1 MYKPSTWVQGQ
12 AMRIGVLARRTGISC
27 SRIRF
32 YEAQGV
38 LPRPTRLSSGYR
50 DYDARALEALLFIDR
65 ARGLGFSLAQIAEH
79 IRAPEQGLARKARLV
94 TQIEEK
100 LIELD
105 AHMDD
110 LRGKREV
117 LVSLLPTLRN
127 SLPASQG

>member
-1 MYKPSTWVQGQ
+1 
-12 AMRIGVLARRTGISC
+12 MRIGDLARRTGVSC

-38 LPRPTRLSSGYR
+38 LPPALRLSSGYR
-50 DYDARALEALLFIDR
+50 YYNARALEALVFVDR

-94 TQIEEK
+94 AHITEK

-110 LRGKREV
+110 LRGKREA
-117 LVSLLPTLRN
+117 LVSLLPGLRD
-127 SLPASQG
+127 SSQASQGG

>member
-1 MYKPSTWVQGQ
+1 
-12 AMRIGVLARRTGISC
+12 MRIGDLARRTGVSR

-38 LPRPTRLSSGYR
+38 LPPALRLSSGYR
-50 DYDARALEALLFIDR
+50 DYDARALEALLFVDR

-94 TQIEEK
+94 AQIEK
-100 LIELD
+100 KFIELD

-110 LRGKREV
+110 LRGKREA
-117 LVSLLPTLRN
+117 LVSLLQGLQD
-127 SLPASQG
+127 SLQASQG